1 MNEDK
6 KKIKQYTRRDER
18 RKTRQALYQVIR
30 FAEKGEDYDATQI
43 ILDRYSVK
51 SLDLVPPFSLL
62 LYVTAL
68 DHYDE
73 IKKRVSDHL
82 VNWTF
87 DRIDDVL
94 KGLLFRAIAEGK
106 YVQITPRKVVINEAV
121 NLAKDFLSEEDYKFV
136 NALLDK
142 VIPDYVPK
150 E

>member
-1 MNEDK
+1 MNQEIK
-6 KKIKQYTRRDER
+6 KRKNYSRRDER

-30 FAEKGEDYDATQI
+30 FAEKNEDYDATEI
-43 ILDRYSVK
+43 ILNRYSVA
-51 SLDLVPPFSLL
+51 SVDLVPPFSRLI
-62 LYVTAL
+62 YVNAL

-73 IKKRVSDHL
+73 IKKRISDHL

-94 KGLLFRAIAEGK
+94 KGLLFRAISEGY
-106 YVQITPRKVVINEAV
+106 YVRHTPRKVVINEAV

-142 VIPDYVPK
+142 VLPDYVSK

>member
-1 MNEDK
+1 MNNEIK
-6 KKIKQYTRRDER
+6 KPKTYSRRDER
-18 RKTRQALYQVIR
+18 RKVRQALYQVIR

-43 ILDRYSVK
+43 LLDRYSVA
-51 SLDLVPPFSLL
+51 SFDLVPVFSQA
-62 LYVTAL
+62 LYASAL

-73 IKKRVSDHL
+73 IKERISSHL

-94 KGLLFRAIAEGK
+94 KGLLFRAVSEGV
-106 YVQITPRKVVINEAV
+106 YVKWTPRKVVINEAV

-142 VIPDYVPK
+142 VIPEYAPK
-150 E
+150 F